1 MDQIKIG
8 KFIAECRKQKNLTQL
23 QLADK
28 LGITDK
34 AISKWERGK
43 AMPDTSIMIEL
54 CDILE
59 INVNELLSGE
69 KINMESINLKN
80 EKLLLDMTKEV
91 EQKNKI
97 IWATR
102 RVLLVSSLVCC
113 LISTAVVYRFVPEG
127 IWQYAIMAA
136 LVAVLLVPGFYATKL
151 DVSVGTYKCQKCN
164 HEFAP
169 SYLEELFTPHLITSY
184 RFKCPKCGKRT
195 WCKKIVNNK
204 TVRY

>member
-1 MDQIKIG
+1 MDQVKIG
-8 KFIAECRKQKNLTQL
+8 RFIAACRKQKDLTQL
-23 QLADK
+23 QLAEE

-54 CDILE
+54 CDLLE

-69 KINMESINLKN
+69 RINMESINLKN

-91 EQKNKI
+91 EQKNKM

-102 RVLLVSSLVCC
+102 RVLLLSSLVFC

-151 DVSVGTYKCQKCN
+151 DVTVGTYKCQKCN

-169 SYLEELFTPHLITSY
+169 TYLEELLTPHTTASQF
-184 RFKCPKCGKRT
+184 FKCPKCGKRS
-195 WCKKIVNNK
+195 WCRKIVNGK
-204 TVRY
+204 TVRF